1 MFARL
6 EVLSFHRFLRR
17 LNALRDQPRLNRHTF
32 FHPQLQHQSL
42 QALAAE
48 DAHQVVFQ
56 REEEARAARVA
67 LPPGAPAQLVI
78 NAPRFVP
85 LRPQDVQPAH
95 RHHFIVL
102 AGGLFFE
109 AGERL
114 RPFFFRHPEELPL
127 VVEID
132 VLFVAAVAF
141 LARRQRFR
149 LPVGQQVV
157 LGYELRV
164 AAQHDVG
171 AASGHVGREGDGV
184 LPPRLRHDEGFA
196 LVLLGVQ
203 HLVRQSRFLQQRRQP
218 LRVFN

>member
-1 MFARL
+1 M
-6 EVLSFHRFLRR
+6 
-17 LNALRDQPRLNRHTF
+17 
-32 FHPQLQHQSL
+32 
-42 QALAAE
+42 
-48 DAHQVVFQ
+48 
-56 REEEARAARVA
+56 
-67 LPPGAPAQLVI
+67 
-78 NAPRFVP
+78 P
-85 LRPQDVQPAH
+85 LRPQDVQPAY

-102 AGGLFFE
+102 ARSLLFE

-114 RPFFFRHPEELPL
+114 RPFYFRHPEELPL

-132 VLFVAAVAF
+132 VLLVAAVAF
-141 LARRQRFR
+141 LARRQRLR

-157 LGYELRV
+157 FGHELRI

-171 AASGHVGREGDGV
+171 AAPRHVGRKGDGV
-184 LPPRLRHDEGFA
+184 FSPRLRHDEGFA